1 MPFKKPQ
8 KPRPMRGIPLNQVFT
23 RSIKPGSK
31 MLFDTA
37 CTELD
42 TGDMDLDTAHAYKS
56 LTERQRLFYS
66 LIVCNMVRFVGPRN
80 DYDDIVIEL
89 PYGINDALGGAQSV
103 TYYFINVLERK
114 GLITVMGDPKH
125 RKLRITG
132 RFNFHSGVNTW
143 IQSH

>member
-1 MPFKKPQ
+1 MPFKNKTPP

-23 RSIKPGSK
+23 RSIKSDSQ

-42 TGDMDLDTAHAYKS
+42 TSDMDLDTAHAYKS

-66 LIVCNMVRFVGPRN
+66 LIVSNMVRFVGPRN
-80 DYDDIVIEL
+80 AYDDIVIEL

-114 GLITVMGDPKH
+114 GLIKVMGDPKH

-132 RFNFHSGVNTW
+132 RFNFYRKYLGV
-143 IQSH
+143 